1 MKNIYD
7 RIFKNWKTS
16 VFGVVII
23 AIGFLFVWFGK
34 ASMTELTAFI
44 SGALVLLFSK
54 DDNGKGVLPLA
65 LLGALT
71 LSSCS
76 ADWHFEQACK
86 KEPMF
91 CEAEIVVEFDTLV
104 IRDTSTVIKEYHTKQ
119 IDTIVLDTN
128 GVRVVVYRVRDSVKL
143 MVTQKPDTVRITAN
157 KVVKSK
163 PLIIREKGV
172 SEWRVVL
179 LVCAGIILGWLLR
192 SFR

>member
-16 VFGVVII
+16 IFGLVII

-54 DDNGKGVLPLA
+54 DDINKGVLPIA

-76 ADWHFEQACK
+76 ADWHFQQACK

-91 CEAEIVVEFDTLV
+91 CEAETIVEFDTFV
-104 IRDTSTVIKEYHTKQ
+104 IRDTQTFIKEYHTKQ
-119 IDTIVLDTN
+119 IDTIVMDTN
-128 GVRVVVYRVRDSVKL
+128 GVKVVVYRVRDSIRLVL
-143 MVTQKPDTVRITAN
+143 TQKPDTVRITAN

-163 PLIIREKGV
+163 PVVIKQQSSKTQLILLVLAG
-172 SEWRVVL
+172 VVL
-179 LVCAGIILGWLLR
+179 GWILR

>member
-1 MKNIYD
+1 
-7 RIFKNWKTS
+7 
-16 VFGVVII
+16 
-23 AIGFLFVWFGK
+23 
-34 ASMTELTAFI
+34 MTELTAFI

-54 DDNGKGVLPLA
+54 DNNGNGVLPIA

-76 ADWHFEQACK
+76 ADWHFQQACK

-91 CEAEIVVEFDTLV
+91 CEAETIVQFDTLV

-119 IDTIVLDTN
+119 IDTIVMDTN
-128 GVRVVVYRVRDSVKL
+128 GVKVVVYRVRDSIRLVL
-143 MVTQKPDTVRITAN
+143 TQKPDTVRITAN

-163 PLIIREKGV
+163 PVVIREKGV

-179 LVCAGIILGWLLR
+179 LVCAGIILGWLFR